1 MIVNTKAMFPLTEAN
16 RNFSRVTR
24 TVDEK
29 GSVLILKNNVPR
41 YLVIDI
47 SKIEEMDNTGTER
60 VEQIANR
67 IIKDNLT
74 AFKALAK

>member
-1 MIVNTKAMFPLTEAN
+1 MFPLTEAN
-16 RNFSRVTR
+16 QNFSRVAR
-24 TVDEK
+24 AVDEQ

-47 SKIEEMDNTGTER
+47 SKIEEMDSVESER
-60 VEQIANR
+60 IETIAAR
-67 IIKDNLT
+67 IIQDNLP

>member
-1 MIVNTKAMFPLTEAN
+1 MLVNTKTMVPLTEAN
-16 RNFSRVTR
+16 RNFSRVAR
-24 TVDEK
+24 AVDEQ

-47 SKIEEMDNTGTER
+47 SKIEEMDSVESER
-60 VEQIANR
+60 IETIAAR
-67 IIKDNLT
+67 IIQDNLP

>member
-1 MIVNTKAMFPLTEAN
+1 MLINTKAMIPLTEAN
-16 RNFSRVTR
+16 RNFSRVAR
-24 TVDEK
+24 TVDEQ

-47 SKIEEMDNTGTER
+47 SKIEDMDNAESER
-60 VEQIANR
+60 VELIADR